1 MKKGV
6 AAMGDP
12 RYRRGKLHSRD
23 MAAYMRQLSEQNT
36 NTNSMDQLKQN
47 LIRCLN
53 EDITPR
59 QRTMLTLYYVQQLS
73 QKEIAR
79 QLGVDPS
86 TVSRTIL
93 RGERTLQRCLRYGAE
108 RYLKHMK

>member
-1 MKKGV
+1 MAK
-6 AAMGDP
+6 P
-12 RYRRGKLHSRD
+12 RYRRGKPYSRD
-23 MAAYMRQLSEQNT
+23 MAAYMRRLSEL
-36 NTNSMDQLKQN
+36 NTNSDRMEQLKHN
-47 LIRCLN
+47 LVRCLN

-59 QRTMLTLYYVQQLS
+59 QRTMLTMYYVQQLS

-79 QLGVDPS
+79 QLNVDRS

-93 RGERTLQRCLRYGAE
+93 RGERQLQRCLRYGAE

>member
-1 MKKGV
+1 M
-6 AAMGDP
+6 AP
-12 RYRRGKLHSRD
+12 RYRRGRPYSQD
-23 MAAYMRQLSEQNT
+23 MAAYMHQLSEQNT
-36 NTNSMDQLKQN
+36 NTANMERLKRN

-53 EDITPR
+53 EDVTPR

-73 QKEIAR
+73 QKEIAK

-93 RGERTLQRCLRYGAE
+93 RGERQLQRCLRYGAE
-108 RYLKHMK
+108 RYLKHMT

>member
-1 MKKGV
+1 MTQ
-6 AAMGDP
+6 P
-12 RYRRGKLHSRD
+12 RYRRGQTYSQD
-23 MAAYMRQLSEQNT
+23 MVAYMRRISEENT
-36 NTNSMDQLKQN
+36 NTDSMDRLKQN

-59 QRTMLTLYYVQQLS
+59 QKTLLTMYYVQQLS
-73 QKEIAR
+73 QTEIAR

-93 RGERTLQRCLRYGAE
+93 RGERKLQRCLRYGAE
-108 RYLKHMK
+108 RYLKHME

>member
-1 MKKGV
+1 MV
-6 AAMGDP
+6 T
-12 RYRRGKLHSRD
+12 
-23 MAAYMRQLSEQNT
+23 YMRRLSEENT
-36 NTNSMDQLKQN
+36 NTDSLNLLKQN

-59 QRTMLTLYYVQQLS
+59 QRTLLTMYYVQQLS
-73 QKEIAR
+73 QTEIAR
-79 QLGVDPS
+79 RLGVDPS

-93 RGERTLQRCLRYGAE
+93 RGERKLQRCLRYGAE

>member
-1 MKKGV
+1 M
-6 AAMGDP
+6 AQP
-12 RYRRGKLHSRD
+12 RYRRGQTYSQD
-23 MAAYMRQLSEQNT
+23 MVDYMRRISEQNT
-36 NTNSMDQLKQN
+36 NTDSMDRLKQN

-59 QRTMLTLYYVQQLS
+59 QRTLLTMYYVQQLS
-73 QKEIAR
+73 QTEIAR

-93 RGERTLQRCLRYGAE
+93 RGERKLQRCLRYGAE

>member
-1 MKKGV
+1 
-6 AAMGDP
+6 
-12 RYRRGKLHSRD
+12 

-36 NTNSMDQLKQN
+36 NTNSMEQLRHN
-47 LIRCLN
+47 LVRCLN

-59 QRTMLTLYYVQQLS
+59 QRTMLTMYYVQQLS

-79 QLGVDPS
+79 QLNVDRS

-93 RGERTLQRCLRYGAE
+93 RGERQLQRCLRYGAE

>member
-1 MKKGV
+1 MAK
-6 AAMGDP
+6 P
-12 RYRRGKLHSRD
+12 RYRRGNPYSRD

-36 NTNSMDQLKQN
+36 NTNSMEQLRHN
-47 LIRCLN
+47 LVRCLN

-59 QRTMLTLYYVQQLS
+59 QRTMLTMYYVHQLS

-79 QLGVDPS
+79 QLNVDRS

-93 RGERTLQRCLRYGAE
+93 RGERQLQRCLRYGAE

>member
-1 MKKGV
+1 M
-6 AAMGDP
+6 ADP
-12 RYRRGKLHSRD
+12 RYRRGKSHSRD
-23 MAAYMRQLSEQNT
+23 MAAYMRQLSEENT
-36 NTNSMDQLKQN
+36 NTDHIEQLKHN

-53 EDITPR
+53 EDVTPR
-59 QRTMLTLYYVQQLS
+59 QRTMLTMYYVQQLA

-93 RGERTLQRCLRYGAE
+93 RGERQLQRCLRYGAE
-108 RYLKHMK
+108 RYLKHMN

>member
-1 MKKGV
+1 M
-6 AAMGDP
+6 ADP
-12 RYRRGKLHSRD
+12 RYRRGQPYSRD
-23 MAAYMRQLSEQNT
+23 MVTYMRRLSEENT
-36 NTNSMDQLKQN
+36 NTDSLRLLKQN

-59 QRTMLTLYYVQQLS
+59 QRTLLTMYYVQQLS
-73 QKEIAR
+73 QTEIAR
-79 QLGVDPS
+79 RLGVDPS

-93 RGERTLQRCLRYGAE
+93 RGERKLQRCLRYGAE

>member
-1 MKKGV
+1 M
-6 AAMGDP
+6 ADL
-12 RYRRGKLHSRD
+12 RYRRGRPYSRD

-36 NTNSMDQLKQN
+36 NTNTVQQLKQN

-59 QRTMLTLYYVQQLS
+59 QRTMLTMYYVQQLS
-73 QKEIAR
+73 QKEIAQ
-79 QLGVDPS
+79 QLKVDPS

-93 RGERTLQRCLRYGAE
+93 RGERQLQRCLRYGAE
-108 RYLKHMK
+108 RYLKHMN

>member
-1 MKKGV
+1 M
-6 AAMGDP
+6 AAP
-12 RYRRGKLHSRD
+12 RYKRGKPYSLD

-36 NTNSMDQLKQN
+36 NTDHMEQLKHN
-47 LIRCLN
+47 LIRCLK

-59 QRTMLTLYYVQQLS
+59 QRTMLTMYYVQQLS

-79 QLGVDPS
+79 RLNVDRS

-93 RGERTLQRCLRYGAE
+93 RGERQLQRCLRYGAE

>member
-1 MKKGV
+1 M
-6 AAMGDP
+6 ADP
-12 RYRRGKLHSRD
+12 RYRRGASHSRD

-36 NTNSMDQLKQN
+36 NSDSMEQLKHN
-47 LIRCLN
+47 LVRCLK

-59 QRTMLTLYYVQQLS
+59 QRTMLTMYYVQQLS

-79 QLGVDPS
+79 QLNVDRS

-93 RGERTLQRCLRYGAE
+93 RGERQLQRCLRYGAE